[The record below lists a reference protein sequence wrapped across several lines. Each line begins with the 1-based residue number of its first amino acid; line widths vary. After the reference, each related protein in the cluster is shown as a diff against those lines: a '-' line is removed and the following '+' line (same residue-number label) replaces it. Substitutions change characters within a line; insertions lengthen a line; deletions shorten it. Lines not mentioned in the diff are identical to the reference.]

1 VERPEEGYYLGA
13 LAVNLVAAEL
23 VLAAATVGLTL
34 ATWPNVPWTGML
46 IGGAALM
53 ILVPAFGYPFAKLIW
68 LAVDLRMQ
76 PDMGTGRGG
85 AEPRGG

>member
-23 VLAAATVGLTL
+23 VLAAAAVTVIL
-34 ATWPNVPWTGML
+34 ATWPRVPWTGL
-46 IGGAALM
+46 LVGSAVLM
-53 ILVPAFGYPFAKLIW
+53 ILVPAAFYPFAKLLW

-76 PDMGTGRGG
+76 PGMDR
-85 AEPRGG
+85 AAPERARSEE